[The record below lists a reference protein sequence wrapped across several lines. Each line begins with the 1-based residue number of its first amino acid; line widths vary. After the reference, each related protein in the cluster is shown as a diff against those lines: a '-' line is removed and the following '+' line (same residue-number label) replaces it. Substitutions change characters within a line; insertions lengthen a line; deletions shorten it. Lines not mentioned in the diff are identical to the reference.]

1 MRSNKRSSS
10 TTFTKRVDHDGGRH
24 RPQHAL
30 KEPAVC
36 SACGATYA
44 KRRWSKGNGNG
55 QNAAVKHFSRPHI
68 VICPACKQKK
78 TSVPRGFVT
87 IQGTFFVSHREE
99 FERLLRNEAARA
111 AEDNPLAQIMDWDL
125 SKADTL
131 TITTTTE
138 HLAQRLGHVLEKA
151 FAGKTNYDFSHEN
164 KLARVNWSRG

>member
-1 MRSNKRSSS
+1 MRSNKRFSN

-24 RPQHAL
+24 RSQHAL

-36 SACGATYA
+36 SSCGATYA
-44 KRRWSKGNGNG
+44 KRRWSKGNGEA
-55 QNAAVKHFSRPHI
+55 QSAAVKHFRPPNM

-87 IQGTFFVSHREE
+87 IEGPFFVSHREE
-99 FERLLRNEAARA
+99 FQRLLQNEAARA

-125 SKADTL
+125 SDAKFTV
-131 TITTTTE
+131 TTTTE

-151 FAGKTNYDFSHEN
+151 FGGKTNYDFSHEN
-164 KLARVNWSRG
+164 KLARVNWSRD